1 MNFLLQQCGTN
12 NPGHSKDADQ
22 YLILKE
28 HWIECISASFMFAT
42 NSSSVGG
49 AISLHDY
56 AKFMQMTICQD
67 RSGLDL
73 VIRQVTSCR

>member
-12 NPGHSKDADQ
+12 NPGHTKDTGQ

-28 HWIECISASFMFAT
+28 HWKEYICASFMFAS

-56 AKFMQMTICQD
+56 VKFIQMTICQTP
-67 RSGLDL
+67 RSLDL
-73 VIRQVTSCR
+73 IIRLLDPCI

>member
-56 AKFMQMTICQD
+56 VKFIQITICQTP
-67 RSGLDL
+67 RSLDL
-73 VIRQVTSCR
+73 ITRLLDSCR

>member
-1 MNFLLQQCGTN
+1 MNFLLQQYGTN
-12 NPGHSKDADQ
+12 NHEHSKDADQ

-56 AKFMQMTICQD
+56 VKFIQMTICQNC
-67 RSGLDL
+67 SGLDIA
-73 VIRQVTSCR
+73 IRQITSCR

>member
-12 NPGHSKDADQ
+12 NPGHSKDVDQ

-28 HWIECISASFMFAT
+28 HWKEYICASFMFAS

-49 AISLHDY
+49 TISLHDY
-56 AKFMQMTICQD
+56 VKFMQMTICQD
-67 RSGLDL
+67 LSGLDL
-73 VIRQVTSCR
+73 ITRLLDSCR